1 MTSVVEV
8 CDLHEMPRPLRRDY
22 AGATHHVFIRGVAR
36 SAVALDA
43 ADYERA
49 LFLLER
55 AVSRF
60 ELVCHGWCYL
70 PNHSHLLV
78 TSREGNLSRAM
89 HWLGTCTAQSFNRR
103 HATSGHVY
111 QGRFGSRLVESE
123 RYLLEL
129 SRYLPL
135 NPVRAGLCDSPE
147 DWPWS
152 SYAATIGERATPWFL
167 DATAFL
173 DAFGSTAR
181 YVDWVAQGVS
191 AAVLDANGAP
201 APPPQPLSLAAV
213 MLDDRS
219 VDGIARAHFQHGFSQ
234 AAIARHL
241 GIHAS
246 QVTRRLARRGSG
258 EPT

>member
-1 MTSVVEV
+1 MDV
-8 CDLHEMPRPLRRDY
+8 CELHEMPRPLRRDY

-36 SAVALDA
+36 AAVALDA
-43 ADYERA
+43 ADYEHA

-55 AVSRF
+55 AVSHF
-60 ELVCHGWCYL
+60 EFLCHGWCYL

-78 TSREGNLSRAM
+78 TSQEGNLSRAM

-103 HATSGHVY
+103 HERSGHVY
-111 QGRFGSRLVESE
+111 QARFGSRLVENE

-129 SRYLPL
+129 ARYLPL

-152 SYAATIGERATPWFL
+152 SYAATIGGRVAPWFL
-167 DATAFL
+167 DAGAFL
-173 DAFGSTAR
+173 GVFGSPAG
-181 YVDWVAQGVS
+181 YIDWVAQGVD
-191 AAVLDANGAP
+191 AAFLDANGAP
-201 APPPQPLSLAAV
+201 APPAPPLSLAAV

-219 VDGIARAHFQHGFSQ
+219 DDAIARAHFRHGFSQ
-234 AAIARHL
+234 SAIAKHL

-246 QVTRRLARRGSG
+246 QVSRRLARHGSG
-258 EPT
+258 KTT